1 MAGSVLALLGVVR
14 FTVVMGPM
22 VQLTGSVSTVS
33 CLKPAAMQYGVSSG
47 LQKVSKGQGRVL
59 TKQGGDQN

>member
-14 FTVVMGPM
+14 FTVAMSPV

-47 LQKVSKGQGRVL
+47 MQKVSNGQGRVL